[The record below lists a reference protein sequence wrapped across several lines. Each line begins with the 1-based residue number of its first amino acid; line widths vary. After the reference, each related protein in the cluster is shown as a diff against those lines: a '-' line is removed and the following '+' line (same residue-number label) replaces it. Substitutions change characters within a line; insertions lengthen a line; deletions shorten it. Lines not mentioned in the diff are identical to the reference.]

1 MSLAERFIPAKKQS
15 LFIAAASTISPES
28 YHTFFS
34 VKGVIHSD
42 WSEIAFPSAR
52 FKLVGRWNGER
63 FIRTDLDGNN
73 RKVGE
78 INLSFDTSGLR
89 SEAVVHPDGRIFLNE
104 ELIRQFG
111 EDNQTAL
118 EGFCQKLVDDIVK
131 ENGGFESS
139 STV

>member
-1 MSLAERFIPAKKQS
+1 MSLVERFIPAKKQS

-52 FKLVGRWNGER
+52 FKLVGRWDRGEFER
-63 FIRTDLDGNN
+63 ADLDGNN
-73 RKVGE
+73 SKIGKLDLVCG
-78 INLSFDTSGLR
+78 IGGLKPE
-89 SEAVVHPDGRIFLNE
+89 SIVHSDGRIFLNE